1 MKKILLITLGGTI
14 SAKGHNRLD
23 LKDYQSGLIPGDF
36 YLENI
41 SELKEMAE
49 YRSAAD

>member
-36 YLENI
+36 YLETVALHKKFKRI
-41 SELKEMAE
+41 VK
-49 YRSAAD
+49 